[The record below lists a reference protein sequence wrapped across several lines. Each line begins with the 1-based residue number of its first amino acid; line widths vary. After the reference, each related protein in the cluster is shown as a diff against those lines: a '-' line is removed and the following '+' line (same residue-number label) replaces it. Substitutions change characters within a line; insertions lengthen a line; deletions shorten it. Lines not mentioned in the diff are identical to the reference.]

1 MAITQETKQQIREIV
16 KNTPIGLEVRPSW
29 ISSRFKINYNE
40 ALKELF
46 AIADITSL
54 LTANLYV
61 DYSNQSALEF
71 DDDIE
76 PETTRLSTYGIFKSL
91 QGEAALIDIY
101 DSECENYP
109 LCVAFFR
116 NATLEEVEKAR
127 GLSFTA
133 EDKADLA
140 AIHNTLNQ
148 LEKLLV
154 ATRMEFE
161 RMATSGLKVHT
172 TRPSY
177 LSEQ

>member
-1 MAITQETKQQIREIV
+1 MTISKEIKQQICEFV
-16 KNTPIGLEVRPSW
+16 KNTPIGLEVSPSW
-29 ISSRFKINYNE
+29 IASRLKIDDNE

-46 AIADITSL
+46 AISDITSL
-54 LTANLYV
+54 LTTKLYV
-61 DYSNQSALEF
+61 DYSDQQALEF
-71 DDDIE
+71 DDDLP

-91 QGEAALIDIY
+91 QGEGGLIDIN
-101 DSECENYP
+101 DVECENYP

-127 GLSFTA
+127 GVSFTA

-148 LEKLLV
+148 LEKTLS

-161 RMATSGLKVHT
+161 RMATGGLKVHT